1 MFTNTTTDA
10 DDDCTAVAPHLVQ
23 KPAQPR
29 LMSIFFGMLPLI
41 LLVIIGLAVHAHPT
55 TPAYKEHEALRNIAE
70 INMSE

>member
-1 MFTNTTTDA
+1 
-10 DDDCTAVAPHLVQ
+10 
-23 KPAQPR
+23 
-29 LMSIFFGMLPLI
+29 MSIFFGMLPLI